1 MSHAAMAAAE
11 AAEKAV
17 AEAAVAGT
25 LVWEPRERGEVPQGP
40 EVYIVTTF
48 RSSPKREMSLLY
60 PLHAPR
66 GGLEQRQ

>member
-25 LVWEPRERGEVPQGP
+25 LVWEPRERGEVSQGP
-40 EVYIVTTF
+40 EVYIVTTNMGNV
-48 RSSPKREMSLLY
+48 RSLSPYRARAAMALSKLS
-60 PLHAPR
+60 
-66 GGLEQRQ
+66 G

>member
-25 LVWEPRERGEVPQGP
+25 LVWEPRERGEVSQGP
-40 EVYIVTTF
+40 EVYTTNTGNV
-48 RSSPKREMSLLY
+48 RSLSPYRARAAMALSKPS
-60 PLHAPR
+60 
-66 GGLEQRQ
+66 

>member
-25 LVWEPRERGEVPQGP
+25 LVWEPRERGEVSQGP
-40 EVYIVTTF
+40 EVYIVLRT
-48 RSSPKREMSLLY
+48 REMSVHY
-60 PLHAPR
+60 PPTARAPR
-66 GGLEQRQ
+66 WRCRS